1 MAPEPPAPARRRVLS
16 VIGNGTP
23 LLPEV
28 EQLCRQLGR
37 RAVDAGFRIAS
48 GGLGGVMTAVSRGA
62 HESEAYREGDVIGIL
77 PTYDAA
83 TANPHVDVVV
93 PTGIGWARNLLVVA
107 TGDVVVAVGGGT
119 GTLSELASAWQLG
132 KPIIGMATAPGW
144 SSKLAGSSLDER
156 PRPPLMTA
164 STAEEAIALARQALD
179 ES

>member
-1 MAPEPPAPARRRVLS
+1 MIEERPARRPVLS

-28 EQLCRQLGR
+28 EELCEHLGR
-37 RAVDAGFRIAS
+37 QAIDAGFRLAS

-62 HESEAYREGDVIGIL
+62 HESPRYREGDVVGIL
-77 PTYDAA
+77 PTYDAS
-83 TANPHVDVVV
+83 TANPHVDLVI

-119 GTLSELASAWQLG
+119 GTLSEMAFAWQLG

-144 SSKLAGSSLDER
+144 SAKLAGSAMDER
-156 PRPPLMTA
+156 PRPPVVTA
-164 STAEEAIALARQALD
+164 ASAEEAVEHAQRALAR
-179 ES
+179 S